1 MDATSMPQTLFNTQE
16 DLPGPRCGHTLTAV
30 YQRLILFGGFTSVPR
45 VGSDNSLQCLTN
57 SVYCLNALTKKW
69 TRVYPEGEP
78 PSPRTNHAAVSC
90 GHGVLIQGGIGSSG
104 ICNGDLHVLD
114 MSGETFKW
122 KKVVVEEGMAP
133 GPRYGHVMGFAGN
146 KLVIFGG
153 KNEGNLVLADTWA
166 LNMTKNPNVWELLY
180 PYGDL
185 PRGRVLVN
193 LVDLTG
199 ITAVYHFGLINS
211 SSLFHN
217 LLKPLGDAY
226 KLEQLSSSGLW
237 VWTLSPGLDLS
248 KRYQHAAVFVNIR
261 LHVIGG
267 MLSNNCLVD
276 AEKAI
281 SVLDTSTGEWVDT
294 SNEIMRRS
302 LHAAASIG
310 SRIYVYGGLREGLLL
325 GDLLISG
332 EVLTSG
338 PPIPS
343 ILWRSPEAPSP
354 PASDMNNRY
363 QPNFSREKLQDL
375 VNKVISTLLRP
386 QTWEPPVDRKFFL
399 SFPEVAELCF
409 AAKQIIEQEP
419 TVLQLNA
426 PIKVFGDL
434 HGQFGDLMRLFY
446 EYGYPSRQGDIS
458 VAILWH
464 EMWHEALEEAS
475 RLYFGEHNIEGMLK
489 VLEPLHEMLEEGA
502 RKDNVTIQER
512 AFIEAYRHELLE
524 AYECCINY
532 KRTGKDAEL
541 TQAWDLYYHVFKRI
555 DKQLASLTTL
565 DLESVS
571 PELLLCR
578 DLELAVPG
586 TYRADAPVVTI
597 ASFSRQLLVITSKQR
612 PRKLT
617 IHGNDGEDYAFL
629 LKGHEDLRQDERVMQ
644 LFGLVNTLLENSR
657 KTAEKDLS
665 IQRYSVIPLS
675 PNSGLIGW
683 VPNCDTLHHL
693 IREYRDARKIIL
705 NQEHKHMLSF
715 APNYDN
721 LPLIAKIEVFEYALE
736 NTEGNDLSRVL
747 NLLTSSSLV
756 KSRSSEVWLER
767 RTNYT
772 RSLAVM
778 SMVGYILGL
787 GDRHPSN
794 LMLDRYSGKILHI
807 DFGDCFEAS
816 MNREKFPEKVPFRL
830 TRMLVKAMEVSGI
843 EGNFRPSTSPAGNN
857 NPNGPANVEP
867 EEVDEDPADVDLP
880 QPQRS
885 TREKEILQAVN
896 MLGDANEVLNER
908 AVVVMARM
916 SHKLRGRDFS
926 TSAIPSNPIADHNN
940 LLGGDSHEVEH
951 GLSVKVQ
958 VQKLIDQATSHENL
972 CQNYVGWCPF
982 W

>member
-185 PRGRVLVN
+185 PRGRVYASASTRDDRYFMLCGGR
-193 LVDLTG
+193 DQHG
-199 ITAVYHFGLINS
+199 M
-211 SSLFHN
+211 
-217 LLKPLGDAY
+217 PLGDAY

-458 VAILWH
+458 CAYVSFVQVKYPKNIHLISGNHEAEATNKVYGFLDECVERIDWNDGNRAFKLINDFFSHLPLAALIEKKIFCVHGGIGSSVFTVEQIANIKRPVDMDCEYNYKVVKDLLWSDPTAHDSILGIGMNKRGPNIVSFGPDRVYAFCERNDIDLIIRGHECVLDGFERFAQGKLITVFSATNYCGILKNAGAILVIG
-464 EMWHEALEEAS
+464 
-475 RLYFGEHNIEGMLK
+475 RN
-489 VLEPLHEMLEEGA
+489 
-502 RKDNVTIQER
+502 
-512 AFIEAYRHELLE
+512 
-524 AYECCINY
+524 
-532 KRTGKDAEL
+532 
-541 TQAWDLYYHVFKRI
+541 
-555 DKQLASLTTL
+555 L
-565 DLESVS
+565 D
-571 PELLLCR
+571 
-578 DLELAVPG
+578 
-586 TYRADAPVVTI
+586 
-597 ASFSRQLLVITSKQR
+597 
-612 PRKLT
+612 
-617 IHGNDGEDYAFL
+617 
-629 LKGHEDLRQDERVMQ
+629 
-644 LFGLVNTLLENSR
+644 
-657 KTAEKDLS
+657 
-665 IQRYSVIPLS
+665 VIPKLIHPLPPPIS
-675 PNSGLIGW
+675 PSENLTDKAWIEVDNERSST
-683 VPNCDTLHHL
+683 P
-693 IREYRDARKIIL
+693 IREQPK
-705 NQEHKHMLSF
+705 
-715 APNYDN
+715 P
-721 LPLIAKIEVFEYALE
+721 
-736 NTEGNDLSRVL
+736 
-747 NLLTSSSLV
+747 
-756 KSRSSEVWLER
+756 
-767 RTNYT
+767 
-772 RSLAVM
+772 
-778 SMVGYILGL
+778 
-787 GDRHPSN
+787 
-794 LMLDRYSGKILHI
+794 
-807 DFGDCFEAS
+807 DFDQQG
-816 MNREKFPEKVPFRL
+816 
-830 TRMLVKAMEVSGI
+830 
-843 EGNFRPSTSPAGNN
+843 STS
-857 NPNGPANVEP
+857 
-867 EEVDEDPADVDLP
+867 
-880 QPQRS
+880 
-885 TREKEILQAVN
+885 
-896 MLGDANEVLNER
+896 
-908 AVVVMARM
+908 
-916 SHKLRGRDFS
+916 
-926 TSAIPSNPIADHNN
+926 
-940 LLGGDSHEVEH
+940 
-951 GLSVKVQ
+951 
-958 VQKLIDQATSHENL
+958 
-972 CQNYVGWCPF
+972 
-982 W
+982 